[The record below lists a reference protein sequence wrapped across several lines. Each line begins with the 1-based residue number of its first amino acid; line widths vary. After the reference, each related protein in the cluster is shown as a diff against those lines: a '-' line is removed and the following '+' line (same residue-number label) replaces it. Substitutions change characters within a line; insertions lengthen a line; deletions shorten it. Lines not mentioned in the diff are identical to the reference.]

1 MNTYK
6 PAAPGTALPRPLGQ
20 LSIEGV
26 SFAPPGAE
34 RFVLQGLSFK
44 ITPGEMLGVIGPS
57 GAGKSSLARLLVGVW
72 RPNAGHVRLDG
83 ADVFSW
89 DRAQFG
95 RHVGYLPQDTEL
107 FAGTL
112 RDNIARFRS
121 DVTDEQVV
129 AAATLADV
137 HQLIL
142 RLPRGYET
150 ELTEGG
156 HILSA
161 GQRQRGRPAAGAGHD
176 EGARRD
182 HRGRLAQARHPA
194 RGRQDAGAA
203 RGPRGTVRA
212 EGCGHGP
219 LRPGRP
225 PSPGGG
231 RPMKFDLGPLRPI
244 MGPVKPIDPHF
255 DVGEPKPDEDLRRR
269 MLRPVVI
276 GAVVV
281 AVFVVGMTIWAA
293 FTQISSA
300 AVAPAEVRVEA
311 NRKTLRHREGGVVA
325 EILVREGQ
333 RVAANAP
340 LLRFDAVQ
348 ADSSVDV
355 LQSQHDAVLAQSAR
369 FSAESAGARSLS
381 FPADLTSRMSDP
393 RVAGLIRDQQL
404 LFTSRLQFFESQQG
418 VLNQR
423 IDQLATQ
430 MVGVQAQIDSIDEQ
444 VGYVREELAGYQT
457 LY

>member
-1 MNTYK
+1 
-6 PAAPGTALPRPLGQ
+6 
-20 LSIEGV
+20 
-26 SFAPPGAE
+26 
-34 RFVLQGLSFK
+34 
-44 ITPGEMLGVIGPS
+44 
-57 GAGKSSLARLLVGVW
+57 
-72 RPNAGHVRLDG
+72 
-83 ADVFSW
+83 
-89 DRAQFG
+89 
-95 RHVGYLPQDTEL
+95 
-107 FAGTL
+107 
-112 RDNIARFRS
+112 
-121 DVTDEQVV
+121 
-129 AAATLADV
+129 
-137 HQLIL
+137 
-142 RLPRGYET
+142 
-150 ELTEGG
+150 
-156 HILSA
+156 
-161 GQRQRGRPAAGAGHD
+161 
-176 EGARRD
+176 
-182 HRGRLAQARHPA
+182 
-194 RGRQDAGAA
+194 
-203 RGPRGTVRA
+203 
-212 EGCGHGP
+212 
-219 LRPGRP
+219 
-225 PSPGGG
+225 
-231 RPMKFDLGPLRPI
+231 MKFDLGPLRPI

-457 LY
+457 LYEKGYAPRTLILRYERSLAELNGRRGALTSELNRLRQAQGEARMQLTTLRNQRISEAAEGLRQMQNQLSDVGPRLTAAQQVLDRTVVRSPVDGYVLNLTQFTVGG